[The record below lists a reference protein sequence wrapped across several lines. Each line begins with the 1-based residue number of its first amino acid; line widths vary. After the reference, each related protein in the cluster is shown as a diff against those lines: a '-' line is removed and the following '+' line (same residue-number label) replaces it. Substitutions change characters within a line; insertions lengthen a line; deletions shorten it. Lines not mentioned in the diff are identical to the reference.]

1 MAKGD
6 PITSPYLYDSGPD
19 FLGRRLTCSFAFN
32 NANRQLS
39 GATVHRDPGCVYVA
53 VLIGDPNG
61 TPVRVP
67 ASGDIPEGDTP
78 ISKGQLNANGFTVI
92 EDVLALQITATAA

>member
-6 PITSPYLYDSGPD
+6 PVTTPYVYDSGPD
-19 FLGRRLTCSFAFN
+19 IGGKKLTATFNFN
-32 NANRQLS
+32 NVSRVLS
-39 GATVHRDPGCVYVA
+39 GAVVHRDVGCRYVA

-67 ASGDIPEGDTP
+67 ANGSIPTGDTS
-78 ISKGQLNANGFTVI
+78 ITQGQLNANGFTVV
-92 EDVLALQITATAA
+92 EDVLALQITATQ